1 MTRPDLRSAGLP
13 CLVLFLVLG
22 VVLPLMAQPAK
33 PVRNGEIPRR
43 WQMHTTH
50 RYRTAGALGNRQGDL
65 AWHETTAGFRGRTYV
80 PGPGLLRGG
89 LDYVYTRFTLGS
101 PRRPHGAALQ
111 PFGPVE
117 EIRLTA
123 QAFTPWSK
131 TWSSLLFGVV
141 SSAIESGTAAE
152 DALSGA
158 VALGMTHRF
167 SARLTAGFG
176 ALLVHQL
183 DGHAINFLPI
193 PLVDWRITTR
203 LTLRSR
209 QDVTLTYLLGPR
221 QRLSLAAVASF
232 FERKQFRLADS
243 GALAGGVAEL
253 GGYTLGFRVT
263 WRPAPVVA
271 LEGAV
276 EAPLGQ
282 NLRVHDR
289 RGREVV
295 DTTVGDGLQLSV
307 TVRYR
312 F

>member
-1 MTRPDLRSAGLP
+1 MTRVDRRAKAFPHLLLLLALAAALP
-13 CLVLFLVLG
+13 SV
-22 VVLPLMAQPAK
+22 AQPAESA
-33 PVRNGEIPRR
+33 RTGEYPRR
-43 WQMHTTH
+43 WEIHVGH
-50 RYRTAGALGNRQGDL
+50 RYRTPGHLGNGQGNL
-65 AWHETTAGFRGRTYV
+65 AWHDSVVGFRGGMFL
-80 PGPGLLRGG
+80 PGLGLLRGG
-89 LDYVYTRFTLGS
+89 VDYAYTRFSSGS
-101 PRRPHGAALQ
+101 AFRLDDAELET
-111 PFGPVE
+111 FGHVE
-117 EIRLTA
+117 EIRLSV

-131 TWSSLLFGVV
+131 AWSSLLFGVV
-141 SSAIESGTAAE
+141 SGASESAESL
-152 DALSGA
+152 DNALSGA
-158 VALGMTHRF
+158 VAMGMTHRF
-167 SARLTAGFG
+167 SARLSAGLG

-183 DGHAINFLPI
+183 EGHAINFLPI
-193 PLVDWRITTR
+193 ALVDWRITPR

-209 QDVTLTYLLGPR
+209 QDVTLTYLLGAQ
-221 QRLSLAAVASF
+221 QRLSVAGVASF

-243 GALAGGVAEL
+243 GAIAGGVAEL

-276 EAPLGQ
+276 ETPLGQ

-295 DTTVGDGLQLSV
+295 DTTVGDGLQWSV